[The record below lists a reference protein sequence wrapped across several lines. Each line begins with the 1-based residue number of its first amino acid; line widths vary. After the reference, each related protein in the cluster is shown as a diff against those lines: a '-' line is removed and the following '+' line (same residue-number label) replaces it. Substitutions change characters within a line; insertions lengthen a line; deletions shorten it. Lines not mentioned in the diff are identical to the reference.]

1 MKFSGKNSK
10 AEILFDKRSPN
21 RKILQETLM
30 PEQWLPPIHWDG
42 DAVAILDQRILPHQE
57 KFLRCTTPE
66 QVIGAIKTMAIR
78 GAPAVGVAG
87 ALALALGARSIRTGD
102 PKEFRRKFSRICH
115 KVREARP
122 TGANLGW
129 AVKRLYSVVVENPK
143 AAIVELQQ
151 LIVQEANAILT
162 EDVVSNQQIGRWG
175 REIVPKGA
183 RILTYCNAGALATA
197 DYGTAVGVIRAAFE
211 TDSTI
216 SVFSCE
222 TRPFLQGA
230 RLTAFELMRAGIPVT
245 LITDNAAGSLMSQG
259 MIDLAVVGADRIAAN
274 GDTANKIGTYMVA
287 VLARTHD
294 VPFYIAAP
302 RSTIDPGLPDGSG
315 IPIEQRDPREVTH
328 FNGKRVAPDGVG
340 ALNPAFDVT
349 PNKFI
354 SGIITEVG
362 VLRKPFPKSIRKA
375 LLT

>member
-1 MKFSGKNSK
+1 
-10 AEILFDKRSPN
+10 
-21 RKILQETLM
+21 M
-30 PEQWLPPIHWDG
+30 PDQWLPPIHWDG

-87 ALALALGARSIRTGD
+87 ALALALGAGSIRTGD
-102 PKEFRRKFSRICH
+102 PKVFRRKFSRMCH

-143 AAIVELQQ
+143 VAIAELQR

-162 EDVVSNQQIGRWG
+162 EDVVSNRQIGRWG
-175 REIVPKGA
+175 REVVPKGA

-211 TDSTI
+211 IDPTI
-216 SVFSCE
+216 SVLSCE

-230 RLTAFELMRAGIPVT
+230 RLTAFELKRAGIPVT
-245 LITDNAAGSLMSQG
+245 LITDNAVGSLMSQG
-259 MIDLAVVGADRIAAN
+259 RIDLAVVGADRIAAN

-294 VPFYIAAP
+294 VPFYVAAP

-315 IPIEQRDPREVTH
+315 IPIEHRDPKEVTH
-328 FNGKRVAPDGVG
+328 FFGKRIAPDGVS

-349 PNKFI
+349 PNKYI
-354 SGIITEVG
+354 SAIITEVG
-362 VLRKPFPKSIRKA
+362 VLRKPFPKTIRKA
-375 LLT
+375 LQT

>member
-1 MKFSGKNSK
+1 
-10 AEILFDKRSPN
+10 
-21 RKILQETLM
+21 M
-30 PEQWLPPIHWDG
+30 PEQWLPPIHWDR

-66 QVIGAIKTMAIR
+66 QVIAAIKTMAIR

-87 ALALALGARSIRTGD
+87 ALALALGAKSIQTVD
-102 PKEFRRKFSRICH
+102 PKEFRRKFSKMCH

-122 TGANLGW
+122 T
-129 AVKRLYSVVVENPK
+129 VENPK
-143 AAIVELQQ
+143 AAIVELQR

-162 EDVVSNQQIGRWG
+162 EDVVSNRQIGRWG
-175 REIVPKGA
+175 REVVPKGA

-211 TDSTI
+211 IDPTI
-216 SVFSCE
+216 SVLSCE

-230 RLTAFELMRAGIPVT
+230 RLTAFELKRAGIPVT
-245 LITDNAAGSLMSQG
+245 LITDNAVGSLMSQG
-259 MIDLAVVGADRIAAN
+259 RIDLAVVGADRIAAN

-294 VPFYIAAP
+294 VPFYVAAP

-315 IPIEQRDPREVTH
+315 IPIEHRDPKEVTH
-328 FNGKRVAPDGVG
+328 FFGKRIAPDGVS

-349 PNKFI
+349 PNKYI
-354 SGIITEVG
+354 SAIITEVG
-362 VLRKPFPKSIRKA
+362 VLRKPFPKTIRKA
-375 LLT
+375 LQT

>member
-1 MKFSGKNSK
+1 
-10 AEILFDKRSPN
+10 
-21 RKILQETLM
+21 M
-30 PEQWLPPIHWDG
+30 PQQWFPPILWDG
-42 DAVAILDQRILPHQE
+42 KAVAILDQRILPHQE
-57 KFLRCTTPE
+57 KFLRCTTAE

-87 ALALALGARSIRTGD
+87 ALALALGARSIQTGD

-129 AVKRLYSVVVENPK
+129 AVERLYSIVVENPK
-143 AAIVELQQ
+143 AGIAELQE
-151 LIVQEANAILT
+151 LILAEAIAILS
-162 EDVVSNQQIGRWG
+162 EDIVSNQQIGRWG
-175 REIVPKGA
+175 REVVPRGA

-211 TDSTI
+211 ADPTI

-230 RLTAFELMRAGIPVT
+230 RLTVFELMRSAIPVT
-245 LITDNAAGSLMSQG
+245 LVTDNAVGSLMTRG

-294 VPFYIAAP
+294 IPFYVAAP
-302 RSTIDPGLPDGSG
+302 RSTIDPGLPDGNG

-328 FNGKRVAPDGVG
+328 LCGKRIAPEGVR

-349 PNKFI
+349 PNKYI

-362 VLRKPFPKSIRKA
+362 VLRKPFAKTIRKA
-375 LLT
+375 LQI

>member
-1 MKFSGKNSK
+1 
-10 AEILFDKRSPN
+10 
-21 RKILQETLM
+21 M
-30 PEQWLPPIHWDG
+30 PQQWLPPICWDG
-42 DAVAILDQRILPHQE
+42 DAVAILDQRVLPHKE
-57 KFLRCTTPE
+57 KFLRCATAD
-66 QVIGAIKTMAIR
+66 QVINAIKTMAIR

-87 ALALALGARSIRTGD
+87 ALALALGARSIRTRD
-102 PKEFRRKFSRICH
+102 PKEFRRKFSRLCH

-129 AVKRLYSVVVENPK
+129 AVERVYSIVVENSGSDI
-143 AAIVELQQ
+143 AELQQ
-151 LIVQEANAILT
+151 LIRTEANAILS
-162 EDVVSNQQIGRWG
+162 EDILVNQQIGKWG
-175 REIVPKGA
+175 REVVPKGA

-197 DYGTAVGVIRAAFE
+197 DYGTALGVIRAAFE
-211 TDSTI
+211 ADPSI

-230 RLTAFELMRAGIPVT
+230 RLTVYELMRAGIPVT
-245 LITDNAAGSLMSQG
+245 LITDNAVGSLMSQG

-294 VPFYIAAP
+294 IPFYVAAP
-302 RSTIDPGLPDGSG
+302 RSTVDPGLTDGDG
-315 IPIEQRDPREVTH
+315 IPIEHRDPKEVTH
-328 FNGKRVAPDGVG
+328 LFGKQVAPDGVR

-349 PNKFI
+349 PNKYI

-362 VLRKPFPKSIRKA
+362 VLRKPFAKAIRRA
-375 LLT
+375 LQT

>member
-1 MKFSGKNSK
+1 
-10 AEILFDKRSPN
+10 
-21 RKILQETLM
+21 M
-30 PEQWLPPIHWDG
+30 PEQWLPPIHWDD

-87 ALALALGARSIRTGD
+87 AFALALGAKSIQTGD
-102 PKEFRRKFSRICH
+102 PKEFRRKFSRLCH

-151 LIVQEANAILT
+151 LIVQEAKAILT
-162 EDVVSNQQIGRWG
+162 EDILSNRQIGRWG
-175 REIVPKGA
+175 REVVPRGA
-183 RILTYCNAGALATA
+183 KILTYCNAGALATA

-211 TDSTI
+211 TDPTI

-230 RLTAFELMRAGIPVT
+230 RLTAFELKRAGIPVT
-245 LITDNAAGSLMSQG
+245 LITDNAVGSLMSQG
-259 MIDLAVVGADRIAAN
+259 RIDLAVVGADRIAAN

-287 VLARTHD
+287 VLAKTHD
-294 VPFYIAAP
+294 VPFYVAAP

-315 IPIEQRDPREVTH
+315 IPIEHRDPREVTH
-328 FNGKRVAPDGVG
+328 FLGKRIAPEGVG

-349 PNKFI
+349 PNKYI
-354 SGIITEVG
+354 SAIITEVG
-362 VLRKPFPKSIRKA
+362 VLRKPFSKTIRKA
-375 LLT
+375 LQT